1 MREDAGV
8 RVMVLVLWTKGLA
21 IVVVSVAT
29 EYLDLLRQLCIFF
42 TAGFGLLWIWPW
54 AWPWT
59 SQPLLT
65 RHGCLYM
72 PRDNITRWELV
83 WQGMT

>member
-1 MREDAGV
+1 
-8 RVMVLVLWTKGLA
+8 MVLMLWTKRLA

-42 TAGFGLLWIWPW
+42 PAGFGLLWIWPW

-59 SQPLLT
+59 SQPLLM